1 MLIPVHKVVKVS
13 KEKTAKIIPN
23 AIGVT
28 TAQQKHV
35 FGSLLSRDLTWRLMH
50 SIWRKVRG
58 KNGIDEG
65 EQVSGFNSLAFNSL
79 FNYLRIY
86 LSGAG
91 WVIT

>member
-65 EQVSGFNSLAFNSL
+65 EQVSGHIISF
-79 FNYLRIY
+79 
-86 LSGAG
+86 
-91 WVIT
+91 